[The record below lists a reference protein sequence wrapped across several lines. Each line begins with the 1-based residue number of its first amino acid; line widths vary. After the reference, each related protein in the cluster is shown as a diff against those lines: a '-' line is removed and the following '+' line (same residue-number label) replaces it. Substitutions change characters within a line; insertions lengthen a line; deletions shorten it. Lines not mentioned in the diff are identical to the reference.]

1 MCYSGKKSDYTW
13 LKVVA
18 WIIAIVIMI
27 ACFQSWERNRR
38 DMIYISDGYCYKE
51 DTQIIYEEYF
61 TGRMGADAVY
71 TPYYD
76 ENGKLCKYDLGTGD
90 WIPIEK
96 E

>member
-1 MCYSGKKSDYTW
+1 MYYSSKEPDYTW

-18 WIIAIVIMI
+18 WIVVVWITI
-27 ACFQSWERNRR
+27 ACLQSCERSRR

-76 ENGKLCKYDLGTGD
+76 ENGKLCKYDLETGE
-90 WIPIEK
+90 WIPIK
-96 E
+96 N